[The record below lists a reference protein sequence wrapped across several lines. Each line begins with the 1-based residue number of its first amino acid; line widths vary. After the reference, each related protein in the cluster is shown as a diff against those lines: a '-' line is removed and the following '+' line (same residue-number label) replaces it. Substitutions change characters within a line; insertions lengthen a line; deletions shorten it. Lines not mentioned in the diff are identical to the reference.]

1 MKGVLLKNGKL
12 TIVFDRID
20 DEVIGY
26 EFLTCGVDL
35 NTYRRFISGHSNY
48 MHSPDGS
55 TELCK
60 VTDDQLKS
68 MVGERIKAVKK
79 ELYWLEEIK
88 EDCSG
93 GSDQR

>member
-1 MKGVLLKNGKL
+1 MKGVLLKNDEL
-12 TIVFDRID
+12 IRVFDYID
-20 DEVIGY
+20 EETINY

-35 NTYRRFISGHSNY
+35 NTYRWFISGRTNY
-48 MHSPDGS
+48 MLSPDGKI
-55 TELCK
+55 ELRE

-68 MVGERIKAVKK
+68 MAEDRIKAVKK

-93 GSDQR
+93 GSD

>member
-1 MKGVLLKNGKL
+1 MKGVLLKDGEL
-12 TIVFDRID
+12 VRVFDHID
-20 DEVIGY
+20 DETIGY

-35 NTYRRFISGHSNY
+35 NTYRWFVSGYSNY
-48 MHSPDGS
+48 MCSPDGKI
-55 TELCK
+55 ELRE

-68 MVGERIKAVKK
+68 MAEKRIGEVKK

-93 GSDQR
+93 GSD

>member
-1 MKGVLLKNGKL
+1 MKGVLLKNGEL
-12 TIVFDRID
+12 ARVLDHID

-35 NTYRRFISGHSNY
+35 NTYRWFISGHSNY
-48 MHSPDGS
+48 IYSPDGS
-55 TELCK
+55 TELRE

-68 MVGERIKAVKK
+68 MVEERIKAVKK

-93 GSDQR
+93 GSD